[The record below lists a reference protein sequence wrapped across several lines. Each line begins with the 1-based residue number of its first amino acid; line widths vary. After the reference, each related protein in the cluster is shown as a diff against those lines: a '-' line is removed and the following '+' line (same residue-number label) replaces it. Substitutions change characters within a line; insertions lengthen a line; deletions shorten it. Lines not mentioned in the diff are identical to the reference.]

1 MNALYI
7 LTAAALLLSF
17 LFNRKKTGK
26 ALMVAAKK
34 LWKITP
40 PFLTVLMGIS
50 IILYLVPQE
59 AISNL
64 LGGGENIAAVL
75 SASLLGSVTFMP
87 GPIVYP
93 LCRIL
98 LDQGA
103 AYSVIAAFSTTLMM
117 VGILTF
123 PMERSLFGWKFA
135 LMRNLVSYLIGL
147 LIALFF
153 VFAQGVLI

>member
-7 LTAAALLLSF
+7 LTAATLLLSF

-50 IILYLVPQE
+50 IILFLVPQE

-64 LGGGENIAAVL
+64 LGECGC
-75 SASLLGSVTFMP
+75 T
-87 GPIVYP
+87 
-93 LCRIL
+93 
-98 LDQGA
+98 
-103 AYSVIAAFSTTLMM
+103 
-117 VGILTF
+117 
-123 PMERSLFGWKFA
+123 
-135 LMRNLVSYLIGL
+135 
-147 LIALFF
+147 
-153 VFAQGVLI
+153 